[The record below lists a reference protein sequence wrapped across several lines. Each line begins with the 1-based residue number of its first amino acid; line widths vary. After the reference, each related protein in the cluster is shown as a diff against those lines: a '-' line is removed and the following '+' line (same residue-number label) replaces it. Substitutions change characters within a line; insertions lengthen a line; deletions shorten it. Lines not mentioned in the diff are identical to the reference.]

1 MLRHRIIYRVIYGDT
16 DKMGVVYHANYL
28 RWFEM
33 GRTETFRHLGLAYK
47 EIEKKGILLPVS
59 EVWCK
64 YLHPARYD
72 DMLIIET
79 GLDEGIKGG
88 MKFDYTIFR
97 QPEDGMTDE
106 KPLVRGYT
114 RHACITPEG
123 RVVRP
128 PRFLQQLIEAY
139 AASHSNEK
147 EAADQDN

>member
-1 MLRHRIIYRVIYGDT
+1 MLRHRITYRVIYGDT

-33 GRTETFRHLGLAYK
+33 GRTETFRHLGLAYS

-79 GLDEGIKGG
+79 GLDDGIKGG
-88 MKFDYTIFR
+88 MKFDYSILR
-97 QPEDGMTDE
+97 QQDQ
-106 KPLVRGYT
+106 KPLVKGYT
-114 RHACITPEG
+114 KHACITPEG
-123 RVVRP
+123 KVVRP
-128 PRFLQQLIEAY
+128 PRFLQELIAAHSRDTEA
-139 AASHSNEK
+139 EK
-147 EAADQDN
+147 QTG

>member
-1 MLRHRIIYRVIYGDT
+1 MLRHRITYRVIYGDT

-33 GRTETFRHLGLAYK
+33 GRTETFRHLGLAYS

-79 GLDEGIKGG
+79 GLDTGIKGG
-88 MKFDYTIFR
+88 MKFDYNILR
-97 QPEDGMTDE
+97 EADE
-106 KPLVRGYT
+106 KPLVKGYT
-114 RHACITPEG
+114 KHACINSEG

-128 PRFLQQLIEAY
+128 PRFLQELIAKH
-139 AASHSNEK
+139 AAVQSDHAEK
-147 EAADQDN
+147 SQ